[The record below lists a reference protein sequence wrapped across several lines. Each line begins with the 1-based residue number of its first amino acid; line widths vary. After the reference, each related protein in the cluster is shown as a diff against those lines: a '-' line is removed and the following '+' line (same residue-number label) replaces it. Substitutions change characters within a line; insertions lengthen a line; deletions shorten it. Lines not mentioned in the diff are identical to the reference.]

1 MSTQNKEVVLG
12 DVVKY
17 EMPHELCRLS
27 KRVTRILTAT
37 AAMEVGLVV
46 EPSGAVAQ
54 VHTYSSVLAFVPDG
68 GTYKLGYKGE
78 WTTPLAF
85 NANAAAIKAAFEALS
100 TFPAGDQIT
109 ASATCQIADTI
120 TWTLT
125 GAHDEIELDIRS
137 LTDGGVVCSDYALT
151 VTTPGS
157 TAADVKTIATGA
169 NCTAILLE
177 KVTLDDLKAKNDLYR
192 PFLIKGPSIVD
203 GDQLSGAAAQM
214 ADAKTALA
222 ALGITIRTEP
232 AIYSSGLPD
241 GI

>member
-1 MSTQNKEVVLG
+1 MSTQNKETVLG

-17 EMPHELCRLS
+17 EMPHELCRVS
-27 KRVTRILTAT
+27 KRVTRILAAT
-37 AAMEVGLVV
+37 VGMDVGLVV

-54 VHTYSSVLAFVPDG
+54 VHTFSTAYTADG

-78 WTTPLAF
+78 WTASIAYD
-85 NANAAAIKAAFEALS
+85 ANAAAVKAAFELLS
-100 TFPAGDQIT
+100 TVDDTVT
-109 ASATCQIADTI
+109 ASAALCINGSTL
-120 TWTLT
+120 TWTT
-125 GAHDEIELDIRS
+125 AGVKDEVEVDYAL
-137 LTDGGVVCSDYALT
+137 LTDGGVVMDDSVCP

-177 KVTLDDLKAKNDLYR
+177 KVTLDDLKSKNDIYR
-192 PFLIKGPSIVD
+192 PFLVKGPSIVD
-203 GDQLSGAAAQM
+203 GDNLSGAAAQM

-232 AIYSSGLPD
+232 TIYSSGLPT
-241 GI
+241 GW